1 MNTRYFQQI
10 TRQFK
15 DAMGRDVGIIL
26 DSGTVISSTDSII
39 SDADLECVLNF
50 ANDNLD
56 TFSYNGYTY
65 RSVQEMGR
73 VDFIVFVRGD
83 DAMSRSFAEILKINF
98 TSIKAL
104 YDDKYNHINFI
115 KNFLLDN
122 VLPGDVLAKAAELHL
137 PIDVYRAVFLIRS
150 ENTGD
155 FSVLEILENMFPNKN
170 SDYVV
175 NIDGTDIA
183 LVKEFDGEVDLKTL
197 QNLATQIADTITSEA
212 LVKKV
217 NIGIG
222 TLISNIKE
230 IATSYKEAQVALE
243 VGKVFE
249 DEKHIVSYEDLGIG
263 RLIYQ
268 LPTTVC
274 QLFLS
279 EVFKKGSIGELDG
292 EIIETIKKFFE
303 NNLNVSETSR
313 QLYVHRNTLVYRL
326 DKIQKITGL
335 DLRIFDEAI
344 IFKVA
349 MMVNKYLKTTSL
361 KI

>member
-1 MNTRYFQQI
+1 
-10 TRQFK
+10 
-15 DAMGRDVGIIL
+15 MGRDVGIIL
-26 DSGTVISSTDSII
+26 EGTVISSTEGII

-56 TFSYNGYTY
+56 TFAYSGFTY
-65 RSVQEMGR
+65 RSVQEMGK
-73 VDFIVFVRGD
+73 VDFIVFVQGD

-98 TSIKAL
+98 SSIKAL

-137 PIDVYRAVFLIRS
+137 PIDAYRAVFLIRS

-170 SDYVV
+170 SDYIV

-183 LVKEFDGEVDLKTL
+183 LVKEFEEEVDLKTL
-197 QNLATQIADTITSEA
+197 QALAKEIADTVTSEA

-230 IATSYKEAQVALE
+230 IAASYKEAQIALE

-268 LPTTVC
+268 LPTTLC
-274 QLFLS
+274 QLFLG
-279 EVFKKGSIGELDG
+279 EVFKKGSINELDS

>member
-1 MNTRYFQQI
+1 MITRYFEQIVQQF
-10 TRQFK
+10 R

-26 DSGTVISSTDSII
+26 EEGTVISSSDVEI
-39 SDADLECVLNF
+39 SDSDLECVLNF

-65 RSVQEMGR
+65 RSVHELGK

-83 DAMSRSFAEILKINF
+83 DALSRSFAEILKINF
-98 TSIKAL
+98 VSVKRL

-122 VLPGDVLAKAAELHL
+122 ILPGDVLAKSAELHL
-137 PIDVYRAVFLIRS
+137 PIEANRVVFLVRS

-155 FSVLEILENMFPNKN
+155 FSVLEILENMFPNKRN
-170 SDYVV
+170 DYVV
-175 NIDGTDIA
+175 NIDGSDIVV
-183 LVKEFDGEVDLKTL
+183 VKEFPGEVELKEL
-197 QNLATQIADTITSEA
+197 QALATEIVDTITSEA

-217 NIGIG
+217 TVGIG
-222 TLISNIKE
+222 TLITNIKE

-243 VGKVFE
+243 VGKVFD
-249 DEKHIVSYEDLGIG
+249 DEKNIISYEDLGIG
-263 RLIYQ
+263 RIIYQ
-268 LPTTVC
+268 LPTTLC

-279 EVFKKGSIGELDG
+279 EVFKKGSINELDG

-335 DLRIFDEAI
+335 DLRVFDEAI